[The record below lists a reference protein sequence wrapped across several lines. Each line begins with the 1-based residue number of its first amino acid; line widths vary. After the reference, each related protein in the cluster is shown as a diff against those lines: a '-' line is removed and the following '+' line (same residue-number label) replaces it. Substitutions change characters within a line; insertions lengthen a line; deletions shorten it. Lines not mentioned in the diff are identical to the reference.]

1 MVVWKSNRSPV
12 MGALLLAM
20 ACGLASGQMT
30 PEEHASH
37 HAAAS
42 TPDQTV
48 QPAPGMPAAM
58 SPPAVPSAPGSPAPA
73 STVPAG
79 GMMMSPADM
88 LKMMQPAC
96 CGAASNNPLFPALMA
111 LPPLSATERARVE
124 QLARDR
130 MTQGTEM
137 LSHGLDQLAT
147 STAAN
152 DYPAMQAASAHMR
165 EGMDGFQS
173 GLAAERALQE
183 NQNPQ
188 VVALRWFRTE
198 LNLPDQNGPQP
209 GLSVFHWFI
218 MLVLTI
224 FAVVM
229 IWLYFNKMRRAAALF
244 GRFDPDKGPGSD
256 GPPSPPGVP
265 PPPAPRAP
273 TSSESS
279 SADSQSPATTTT
291 SAAPSQPAPPVTGG
305 SSSLPSAAAAE
316 ATSTAA
322 VTANWRGRLHVAS
335 IVMETPTVK
344 TFRLVSSTN
353 NRYLPFTFLP
363 GQFLNVAFW
372 IGGAKMNRSYS
383 ISSSPNEREFVELTI
398 RREPRGAV
406 SRHIDDLVKV
416 GDLIDCGGPVGKFTF
431 TGSEADSIVLLSG
444 GVGVTPMMSIS
455 RYLTELS
462 WPGDIYFVYSCS
474 TPADL
479 IFADKLPAL
488 QRLNPK
494 LHLLI
499 TLSRPGGTDW
509 KGARG
514 RITKEWLTQVVP
526 DLASRRCHLCG
537 PPAMMDSVKA
547 IFAELGIPPHH
558 LKTEAFGAVK
568 PVLAEA
574 GTSAKPSTA
583 ATGPLVTFS
592 KSGKSAKVRMDLQV
606 GDSPPRQSILEL
618 SEELGIG
625 IEFSCRV
632 GTCGLCKVKMT
643 SGEVDMEVQDALD
656 DNDKAA
662 GIILACQAKPTSDV
676 VVVA

>member
-1 MVVWKSNRSPV
+1 MDVWKSMHSPV
-12 MGALLLAM
+12 IGAFLLAM
-20 ACGLASGQMT
+20 AGGLTFGQMT

-37 HAAAS
+37 HAAPS
-42 TPDQTV
+42 TPDQMV
-48 QPAPGMPAAM
+48 QPAPGMSAGM
-58 SPPAVPSAPGSPAPA
+58 SAPSAPGSPAPA
-73 STVPAG
+73 SAAG
-79 GMMMSPADM
+79 SMMMSPADM

-96 CGAASNNPLFPALMA
+96 CGGASNHPLFPALMA
-111 LPPLSATERARVE
+111 LPPLSAAERARVE

-130 MTQGTEM
+130 MNEGTEM

-147 STAAN
+147 STAMN

-188 VVALRWFRTE
+188 VVALHWFRTE

-209 GLSVFHWFI
+209 GLSMFHWFI
-218 MLVLTI
+218 MLLLTI
-224 FAVVM
+224 FAVAM
-229 IWLYFNKMRRAAALF
+229 IWLYFDKMRRAAALF
-244 GRFDPDKGPGSD
+244 GRFDPDTGPGGSP
-256 GPPSPPGVP
+256 GPPGGP
-265 PPPAPRAP
+265 PPSGPKAP
-273 TSSESS
+273 SS
-279 SADSQSPATTTT
+279 SRSSSPDSQAPHTTTI
-291 SAAPSQPAPPVTGG
+291 SAPPSQPAPPVTDGASSHPPVAG
-305 SSSLPSAAAAE
+305 SE
-316 ATSTAA
+316 ATSATA
-322 VTANWRGRLHVAS
+322 VTANWRGKLRIAS
-335 IVMETPTVK
+335 IMVETPTVK
-344 TFRLVSSTN
+344 TFRLVPSTN
-353 NRYLPFTFLP
+353 DRYLPFTFLP

-383 ISSSPNEREFVELTI
+383 ISSSPNEREYVELTI

-406 SRHIDDLVKV
+406 SRHIDDLLKV

-431 TGSEADSIVLLSG
+431 TGTESDSIVLLSG

-462 WPGDIYFVYSCS
+462 WPGDIFFVYSCS

-479 IFADKLPAL
+479 IFADKLPEL

-514 RITKEWLTQVVP
+514 RIAKEWLTQVVP

-547 IFAELGIPPHH
+547 IFTELGIPPDH

-568 PVLAEA
+568 PVPAEA
-574 GTSAKPSTA
+574 GTSATPSTA

-592 KSGKSAKVRMDLQV
+592 KSGKSAKVRTDLRV

-656 DNDKAA
+656 DNDRAA